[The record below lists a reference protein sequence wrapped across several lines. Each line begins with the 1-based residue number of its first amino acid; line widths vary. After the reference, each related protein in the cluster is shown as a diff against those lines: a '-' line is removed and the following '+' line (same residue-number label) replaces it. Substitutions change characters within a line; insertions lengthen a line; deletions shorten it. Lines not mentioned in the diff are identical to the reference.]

1 MTQDAWSPTQYERFR
16 DERSQPFYDL
26 LALVQPRP
34 GMRVVDLGCGTGELT
49 VELHRRLQARETLG
63 VDSSAA
69 MLAKSAAFAGNGV
82 RFEHGDIAAF
92 AASPPFD
99 LVFSNAALHWLPDHA
114 ALLQR
119 LTEAVAADGQ
129 LAVQVPANHDHPSH
143 TVAHAVAH
151 EAPFCDALGG
161 YVRGKP
167 VLEPAEYALLLHR
180 LGYREQHVRLQVY
193 GHRLASRTDVI
204 EWVKGTLLTDY
215 QRRLPAELWPQY
227 LERYR
232 EQLLPQLEDA
242 RPYFYPFKRILF
254 WGRRRASDQELAT
267 SNQGS

>member
-1 MTQDAWSPTQYERFR
+1 MTQDAWNPAQYERFR
-16 DERSQPFYDL
+16 DQRSQPFYDL

-34 GMRVVDLGCGTGELT
+34 GMRAVDLGCGTGELT
-49 VELHRRLQARETLG
+49 VELHRRLEARETLG

-69 MLAKSAAFAGNGV
+69 MLAKSAAFAGAGV
-82 RFEHGDIAAF
+82 RFEHGDIGTF
-92 AASPPFD
+92 AAPHPFD

-119 LTEAVAADGQ
+119 LTGMIGADGQ
-129 LAVQVPANHDHPSH
+129 LAAQVPANHDHPSH
-143 TVAHAVAH
+143 AVAHAVAR
-151 EAPFCDALGG
+151 EAPFRDALGG
-161 YVRGKP
+161 YARDNP
-167 VLEPAEYALLLHR
+167 VLEPEEYAVLLDH
-180 LGYREQHVRLQVY
+180 LGYRDQHVRLQVY
-193 GHRLASRTDVI
+193 GHQLASRADVI

-215 QRRLPAELWPQY
+215 QRRLPVELWPQY

-254 WGRRRASDQELAT
+254 WGRRRAA
-267 SNQGS
+267 